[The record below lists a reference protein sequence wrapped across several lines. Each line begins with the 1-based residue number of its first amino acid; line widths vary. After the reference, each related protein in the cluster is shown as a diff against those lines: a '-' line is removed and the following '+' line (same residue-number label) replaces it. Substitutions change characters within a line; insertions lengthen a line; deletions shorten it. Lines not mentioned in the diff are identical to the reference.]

1 MITAKFFFETLRNN
15 EIDFFTG
22 VPDSL
27 LKDICAYITEN
38 TDKSKHIIAANEG
51 GAIALAAGYN
61 MATNKYPLVYMQN
74 SGIGNAINPLLSL
87 VDTKV
92 YSIPMLMLI
101 GWRGEPGI
109 KDEPQHVKQGEVT
122 LDLLDAM
129 KIHYSILNDN
139 EIDATKQI
147 ENAIEYIKT
156 HNAPFALIVRKSIF
170 EAFKLNVND
179 NEIATLT
186 RENAISHCCSK
197 LNEDDIVISTTG
209 MISRELYEYRDIH
222 NQTHASDFLTVGSMG
237 HSDLI
242 ALSIAIAKKNRT
254 VFCFDGDGA
263 LIMHLGS
270 LCIVGNLAPEN
281 YIHIVFN
288 NGAHD
293 SVGGQPTVG
302 FDINIP
308 QIAKACGYKEAIKV
322 YNTIEFD
329 TAFEKHKKQG
339 PLLIE
344 FIVKKGARKE
354 LGRPKTTPLENKQAF
369 INFLNKELI

>member
-1 MITAKFFFETLRNN
+1 MISAKFFFETLQRNKV
-15 EIDFFTG
+15 DFFTG

-38 TDKSKHIIAANEG
+38 ADKDKHIIAANEG
-51 GAIALAAGYN
+51 GAVALAAGYN
-61 MATNKYPLVYMQN
+61 IATGNYPLVYMQN

-101 GWRGEPGI
+101 GWRGEPGV
-109 KDEPQHVKQGEVT
+109 KDEPQHIKQGEVT
-122 LDLLDAM
+122 IDLLDAM
-129 KIHYSILNDN
+129 KISYSILAEN
-139 EIDATKQI
+139 EIDVAKQI
-147 ENAIEYIKT
+147 ENAIDYIKT
-156 HNAPFALIVRKSIF
+156 HNAPFAFIVKKNTF
-170 EAFKLNVND
+170 ETFKLNLDEKV
-179 NEIATLT
+179 IATLS

-197 LNEDDIVISTTG
+197 LKLEDIVISTTG
-209 MISRELYEYRDIH
+209 MISRELYEYRDRH
-222 NQTHASDFLTVGSMG
+222 CQSHASDFLTVGSMG

-242 ALSIAIAKKNRT
+242 ALSIAIAKKDRT
-254 VFCFDGDGA
+254 ILCFDGDGA

-308 QIAKACGYKEAIKV
+308 LIAKSCGYKEAFTV
-322 YNTIEFD
+322 YNTSEFD
-329 TAFEKHKKQG
+329 TIFEKYKNQG

-344 FIVKKGARKE
+344 FIVKKGARKD

-369 INFLNKELI
+369 INFLNNE